1 MTSRRAL
8 WAGDL
13 ARWASSRV
21 FAACR
26 RYSASLL
33 MHLSSPSS
41 RRFQR
46 APDARFQGSPK
57 LQEKHRNFGCRCA
70 LAYQHGVPPFPG
82 RARCPQNSSMS
93 SPASACGGPKKLR
106 RKMTGV
112 ISSKWP
118 RPGFTRLPSFANLAI
133 TLSRCPRHGPHAEKA
148 TVPGTFGFGLV
159 NTHIREGVGGA
170 RCLMPSA
177 RYYREQAKA
186 LLSWARA
193 TKDSGYA
200 DRLRARAAE
209 ELEQAELAREAV
221 ADLTPLLMEFNSQRL
236 NSRVHQQGTQ
246 MPRPEPVRALQDLLA
261 VIGSP
266 DEIAPMDTLHFGRKL
281 ADVITGACTRG
292 SSREFA

>member
-1 MTSRRAL
+1 
-8 WAGDL
+8 
-13 ARWASSRV
+13 
-21 FAACR
+21 
-26 RYSASLL
+26 
-33 MHLSSPSS
+33 
-41 RRFQR
+41 
-46 APDARFQGSPK
+46 
-57 LQEKHRNFGCRCA
+57 
-70 LAYQHGVPPFPG
+70 
-82 RARCPQNSSMS
+82 
-93 SPASACGGPKKLR
+93 
-106 RKMTGV
+106 MTGV